1 MLSYRIN
8 FMSRRH
14 SISTAV
20 NRDCSA
26 DDEARQHALDLP
38 NARPHDDAIAGHTVL
53 ALSPAYLIG
62 RSSVGSLP
70 CPPSRHA
77 CPS

>member
-26 DDEARQHALDLP
+26 DDLQTTKRANTRSTCLMLDLM
-38 NARPHDDAIAGHTVL
+38 TM
-53 ALSPAYLIG
+53 LSPDT
-62 RSSVGSLP
+62 P
-70 CPPSRHA
+70 C
-77 CPS
+77 